1 MEKSRRL
8 YSLITLLLMF
18 QLFLPV
24 WADQTFDSICAQ
36 INTLTDKV
44 VRGAASNDEVNQ
56 LNQLIIQR
64 QQLTVQRIQNNSAQ
78 MSNIYSNL
86 ERLQNQNQAIS
97 NTLFGG
103 TSAQVSPST
112 PLSSSGVG
120 NPISGISVGSSG
132 AIQGGISYTD
142 LISNKINS
150 LMNLAVANSPAAQ
163 QANQQV
169 LHFNTTMQRLIAS
182 GKDAFNYLIPYRGL
196 DETIEAANLILD
208 EGVKVKSLSSAQFTE
223 QRIIDDTHL
232 QLVTAIFET
241 AQGVGDKNQDNI
253 NKGTAALSQLVGQE
267 QSNNLVSVLNSVS
280 GSSLTKLDWDVN
292 TRNEKQKQLILAA
305 IANDSVIQE
314 IFDRLHKYNHLPK
327 GEATA
332 SKIIE
337 PVLAAGSL
345 VPTFIGP
352 AARGALL
359 DYVMMTGG
367 PREDILLKETY
378 LGERLEDRVRLITA
392 EADMALENYQLGNAT
407 NNYPLVFTSQSLI
420 EQMSKDSQK
429 ILQ

>member
-1 MEKSRRL
+1 
-8 YSLITLLLMF
+8 MF